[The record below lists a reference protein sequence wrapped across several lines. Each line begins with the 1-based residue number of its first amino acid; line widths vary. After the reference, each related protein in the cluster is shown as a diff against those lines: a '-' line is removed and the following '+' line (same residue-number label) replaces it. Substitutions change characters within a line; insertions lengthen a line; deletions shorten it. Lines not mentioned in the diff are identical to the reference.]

1 MKNQKPLKSSN
12 LPNLGVLRAFL
23 ALTVVILH
31 IPLMT
36 KNLNLP
42 SFNEWS
48 ILNRGYHAVWGFFT
62 LSGFLI
68 IRLLFIERSTT
79 SDVNVKSFYTRRI
92 LRIYPVYYLILL
104 IGLIFYHYILPLLH
118 IKFETNYTLFEAL
131 AWCIALMPNVFF
143 SMYDPG
149 GILSV
154 LWSIGI
160 EEQFYLL
167 IAPISKF
174 VKSKF
179 FTISLGI
186 FTLLYFSIYFIP
198 EFEILRKF
206 RLMYFYFSFG
216 GLVSILYYQG
226 KLNWLI
232 NQSIIK
238 YVSYL
243 TFLIYF
249 FTNAFEFNNEVLK
262 HFISMLVFASFIL
275 FISSENKYKIENKFL
290 NHLGNISYGIYM
302 YHMIALYITI
312 YLGSKLNVVSY
323 LGQTGSILY
332 YNVATI
338 LITLILSHFSY
349 EYLEKRFLNLKTK
362 YRKQS
367 PIKELIHT

>member
-1 MKNQKPLKSSN
+1 MKINSILKPTN
-12 LPNLGVLRAFL
+12 LPNLGILRAFL
-23 ALTVVILH
+23 ALTVVLLH

-42 SFNEWS
+42 SFNEWA

-68 IRLLFIERSTT
+68 IRLLFIEKVNT
-79 SDVNVKSFYTRRI
+79 SDVNVKSFYTRRV

-104 IGLIFYHYILPLLH
+104 IGIIFYHYILPLLH
-118 IKFETNYTLFEAL
+118 INFDTSYTVTEAL
-131 AWCIALMPNVFF
+131 LWCIALMPNVFF

-174 VKSKF
+174 IKSNY
-179 FTISLGI
+179 FTISLAF
-186 FTLLYFSIYFIP
+186 FTCIYFLIYFIS
-198 EFEILRKF
+198 EFEPLRKY

-216 GLVSILYYQG
+216 GLVSILQIQG
-226 KLNWLI
+226 KLNWI
-232 NQSIIK
+232 TAKSSIR
-238 YVSYL
+238 YLSYL
-243 TFLIYF
+243 AFALYF
-249 FTNAFEFNNEVLK
+249 FTNLFEFETEIIK
-262 HFISMLVFASFIL
+262 HLVSLTIFSAFIL
-275 FISSENKYKIENKFL
+275 FISSEKQHIIENKFL

-312 YLGSKLNVVSY
+312 YLGSKLNVVEY
-323 LGQTGSILY
+323 LGYTGSVLY
-332 YNVATI
+332 YNISTI
-338 LITLILSHFSY
+338 IISVLLSHLSY
-349 EYLEKRFLNLKTK
+349 KFLEKRFLSLKTK

-367 PIKELIHT
+367 NINEIAHT

>member
-1 MKNQKPLKSSN
+1 
-12 LPNLGVLRAFL
+12 
-23 ALTVVILH
+23 
-31 IPLMT
+31 
-36 KNLNLP
+36 
-42 SFNEWS
+42 
-48 ILNRGYHAVWGFFT
+48 
-62 LSGFLI
+62 
-68 IRLLFIERSTT
+68 
-79 SDVNVKSFYTRRI
+79 
-92 LRIYPVYYLILL
+92 
-104 IGLIFYHYILPLLH
+104 
-118 IKFETNYTLFEAL
+118 
-131 AWCIALMPNVFF
+131 
-143 SMYDPG
+143 
-149 GILSV
+149 
-154 LWSIGI
+154 
-160 EEQFYLL
+160 
-167 IAPISKF
+167 
-174 VKSKF
+174 
-179 FTISLGI
+179 
-186 FTLLYFSIYFIP
+186 
-198 EFEILRKF
+198 
-206 RLMYFYFSFG
+206 MYFYFSFG